1 MIALAL
7 ASATCLRTLLGVRAF
22 VRVPCVFSCF
32 PLLDFAGTA
41 IDALTINGRT
51 QRLSA
56 DRAAYNIQIMK
67 ITKNIGMLLLA
78 IYLIVDGL
86 LGFGLHL
93 GPAIFLLYL
102 VALAA
107 GICILIGK

>member
-1 MIALAL
+1 MIAFAL
-7 ASATCLRTLLGVRAF
+7 ACATCVRTLLSLRAF
-22 VRVPCVFSCF
+22 ICVPLVFSCF

-41 IDALTINGRT
+41 IDAVKINRRT

-93 GPAIFLLYL
+93 GPAILLLYL

>member
-1 MIALAL
+1 
-7 ASATCLRTLLGVRAF
+7 
-22 VRVPCVFSCF
+22 
-32 PLLDFAGTA
+32 
-41 IDALTINGRT
+41 
-51 QRLSA
+51 
-56 DRAAYNIQIMK
+56 MK

-78 IYLIVDGL
+78 VYLIIDGL

-107 GICILIGK
+107 GIFILIGKSRGAESEPGLAVSFAMLR

>member
-1 MIALAL
+1 
-7 ASATCLRTLLGVRAF
+7 
-22 VRVPCVFSCF
+22 
-32 PLLDFAGTA
+32 
-41 IDALTINGRT
+41 
-51 QRLSA
+51 LSA
-56 DRAAYNIQIMK
+56 GGTVYKIRIMK

-93 GPAIFLLYL
+93 GPAIFLLYI